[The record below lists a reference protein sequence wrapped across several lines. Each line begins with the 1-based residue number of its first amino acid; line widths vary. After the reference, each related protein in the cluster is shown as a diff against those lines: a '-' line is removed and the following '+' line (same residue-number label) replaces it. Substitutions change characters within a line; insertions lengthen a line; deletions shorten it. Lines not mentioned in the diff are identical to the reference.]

1 MGDRLKAALEGLYG
15 RAPRGMDLGLDAIRA
30 SCTRFDFPERSFGA
44 VHIAGTNGKGSTSA
58 MVERIAREAGLK
70 TGLYTS
76 PHLHRFAER
85 IRVDGEPLEDATL
98 ATILGDVLAREPGLT
113 FFEVATLTA
122 FLAFREAKVDLA
134 VLEVGIGGRLDATN
148 VIPPPRAAAITRI
161 AFDHQDKLGDTLALI
176 AREKAGIA
184 KPGLDVILGPME
196 TDVEAAIAEVAHGV
210 GATVSRAR
218 ELTAGIAIERI
229 GLAGAHQEDNARI
242 AWAIGERLG
251 IPRATI
257 ARGIANV
264 TWAGRLE
271 RIETADG
278 PVLLD
283 AAHNPDGIEALAQ
296 QLAAWKLDPSNIAL
310 IFGALADKAWPVM
323 LDRIAPLAGTRVYVR
338 PPSNSPRGPAD
349 PADLAARC
357 PGETAGSF
365 EEALALARRNVSRG
379 LVLVTGSIFLVG
391 EARGKLLGITGDPAL
406 AL

>member
-1 MGDRLKAALEGLYG
+1 MGARLKAALEGLYG
-15 RAPRGMDLGLDAIRA
+15 RAPRGMDLGLESIGA
-30 SCTRFDFPERSFGA
+30 SCTRFGFPERSFSA

-58 MVERIAREAGLK
+58 MVERVAREAGLK

-85 IRVDGEPLEDATL
+85 IRIDGEPIDDDTL
-98 ATILGDVLAREPGLT
+98 AAILSDVLAREPDLT

-148 VIPPPRAAAITRI
+148 IIPPPRAAAITRI
-161 AFDHQDKLGDTLALI
+161 AFDHQDKLGDTLPAI

-184 KPGLDVILGPME
+184 KPGVDVILGPMQPE
-196 TDVEAAIAEVAHGV
+196 VEAAIVEVAHDV
-210 GATVSRAR
+210 GATTSRAH
-218 ELTAGIAIERI
+218 ELTAGVRIERI

-242 AWAIGERLG
+242 AWAIGQRLG
-251 IPRATI
+251 LAPDVI

-264 TWAGRLE
+264 SWAGRLE
-271 RIETADG
+271 RLDTPEG

-283 AAHNPDGIEALAQ
+283 AAHNPDGIEALAH
-296 QLAAWKLDPSNIAL
+296 QLAAWKLDPANLAL
-310 IFGALADKAWPVM
+310 VFGALADKAWPTM
-323 LDRIAPLAGTRVYVR
+323 IDRIAPFAGTRIYVR

-349 PADLAARC
+349 PADIAARHS
-357 PGETAGSF
+357 GETAGSF
-365 EEALALARRNVSRG
+365 EEALALAHRRVPGG

-391 EARGKLLGITGDPAL
+391 EARGKVLGITGDPAL